1 MWPGGD
7 SPKGPRG
14 PGASPFCA
22 RLAGPVAVPANV
34 TCMLTADHGLSAPVS
49 VPRAHPL
56 LHHPQAAP
64 TTIAKHHECSW
75 DLGVGWGHGGTEAHC
90 APGTSALE
98 AEDKPRA
105 LSGALALEAE
115 QGREMAEFMG
125 KCRSIGR

>member
-7 SPKGPRG
+7 STKGPRG

-56 LHHPQAAP
+56 PHHPQAAP

-75 DLGVGWGHGGTEAHC
+75 DLGGGVGGGDMGAQK
-90 APGTSALE
+90 PIVPLE
-98 AEDKPRA
+98 PQLWK
-105 LSGALALEAE
+105 LKIS
-115 QGREMAEFMG
+115 QGF
-125 KCRSIGR
+125 